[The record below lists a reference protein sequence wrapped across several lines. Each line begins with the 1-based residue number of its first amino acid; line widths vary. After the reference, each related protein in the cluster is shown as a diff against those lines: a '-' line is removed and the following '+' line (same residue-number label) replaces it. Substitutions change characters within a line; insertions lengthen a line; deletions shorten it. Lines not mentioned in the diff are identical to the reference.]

1 VDRSG
6 TQVAKVVQRRRPVSI
21 TDVATQAGVSVTTV
35 SHVLSGR
42 RPVAQ
47 ITRGRVL
54 RIIAELGYEPNQLA
68 RSLRM
73 RRSHTIALIIPD
85 ITNPFYPSVARG
97 LQDVV
102 GPAGYHVIVSNTDAD
117 PGTERAVL
125 RQMVT
130 RAVDG
135 IGFAGYYSH
144 VDLAPAVA
152 VGIPVVLLGGHKP
165 VPGIDALSTDDV
177 LAGKLATAY
186 LIGRGHQRI
195 GFITG
200 PPGEGPPA
208 ERVAGYRR
216 ALAEAGIRPLSS
228 LVNRQAFSRVGGA
241 RGMAELMDLTRPPQA
256 VICTND
262 IVAIGALDTARERG
276 LRVPGEVAIMGF
288 DDIEAASLI
297 SPSLTTV
304 SIAPVEQG
312 RALGRLLVARLDGPL
327 PEGPQRLLFEPVVVP
342 RESA

>member
-1 VDRSG
+1 
-6 TQVAKVVQRRRPVSI
+6 VAKVQRRRHVSI

-42 RPVAQ
+42 RPVSES
-47 ITRGRVL
+47 TRDRVQ

-97 LQDVV
+97 MQDAVT
-102 GPAGYHVIVSNTDAD
+102 PAGYHVIVSNTDAD
-117 PGTERAVL
+117 PEAERAIL

-130 RAVDG
+130 RRVDG
-135 IGFAGYYSH
+135 ICFAGYYNH
-144 VDLAPAVA
+144 ADDVAPAVA
-152 VGIPVVLLGGHKP
+152 VGIPVVLLGGRKP
-165 VPGIDALSTDDV
+165 GPGIDVLTTDDV
-177 LAGKLATAY
+177 LAGKLATEY

-208 ERVAGYRR
+208 QRVKGYRR
-216 ALAEAGIRPLSS
+216 ALTEAGIRNAAS
-228 LVNRQAFSRVGGA
+228 LVNRQEFSRAGGA
-241 RGMAELMDLTRPPQA
+241 RGRAELRDLAQPPNA

-276 LRVPGEVAIMGF
+276 LRVPEQVAIMGF

-312 RALGRLLVARLDGPL
+312 RALGELLVARLDGPA
-327 PEGPQRLLFEPVVVP
+327 PDGPQRRLFEPVVVP